1 MTTIIV
7 ETTDCGQQTIN
18 FKGDINTSEFI
29 KEYVASMDI
38 NPDYIDISDVGHHN
52 LSAAQVQR
60 FYGIWGF
67 LTGTVEGREFLE
79 KADKEYFQYR
89 NWHFDKCWPA
99 EVQELMKANAEEIS
113 QLADELVRQTT
124 VPRYE
129 LMENETTRAY
139 IDCGFIGMDHFVQ
152 LLVYANFLC
161 CDVMIRMTSQMC
173 AGFLKRLS
181 NVLPNPPANGSGPN
195 GGLSITDGI
204 TSADD
209 TIEPMAVEEV
219 AAMES

>member
-38 NPDYIDISDVGHHN
+38 NPEHIDISDVGHHN
-52 LSAAQVQR
+52 LSAAQVAR
-60 FYGIWGF
+60 FYGIWEF
-67 LTGTVEGREFLE
+67 LTGTSEGREFLE
-79 KADKEYFQYR
+79 KADKEYFQHR
-89 NWHFDKCWPA
+89 NWHFDKCWPVEIQA
-99 EVQELMKANAEEIS
+99 LMKANATEIS

-124 VPRYE
+124 VSRYE

-139 IDCGFIGMDHFVQ
+139 IDSGFVGMDHFVQ

-173 AGFLKRLS
+173 TGFLKRLS
-181 NVLPNPPANGSGPN
+181 NVLPMPPNSNSGPD
-195 GGLSITDGI
+195 GGLSITNGI
-204 TSADD
+204 TTADS
-209 TIEPMAVEEV
+209 TIEPMAVGEV